1 MDSPQPIM
9 GLIRGI
15 LLVDEI
21 SRETATSFRAQSLP
35 GHLIHVVVSGEV
47 EQYAEGRPAVL
58 REGDA
63 VWYHESEPVRG
74 RIVRAPW
81 RFITINFEAPE
92 LAPPPDQN
100 RVIPAGPG
108 ALQAGRTL
116 LALWHDD
123 TLPPLLRQLRA
134 MAALLRLIEEIHPL
148 QDFDPAAPVYPTN
161 ARQRWWDVEKQLRAL
176 LEEPLPLEKIAA
188 MAQMSER
195 TVIRACQAATG
206 MTPTRRLRELRMAYA
221 TSLIQHTALPITEI
235 ALRVGFS
242 RVQEFSRDFRK
253 RTGMTPLECR
263 KSMPDYR
270 EHRQ

>member
-1 MDSPQPIM
+1 MDSHRPIM
-9 GLIRGI
+9 GMIRRI

-21 SRETATSFRAQSLP
+21 SRETTTSFRAQSLP

-58 REGDA
+58 REGNA
-63 VWYHESEPVRG
+63 VWYHENEPVKG

-108 ALQAGRTL
+108 ALQSAQTL

-123 TLPPLLRQLRA
+123 TLPPMLRQLRA
-134 MAALLRLIEEIHPL
+134 MTALLHLIEEIHPL
-148 QDFDPAAPVYPTN
+148 HDFDTSAPVYPAN
-161 ARQRWWDVEKQLRAL
+161 ARQRWWEIEKQLRML
-176 LEEPLPLEKIAA
+176 LEEPLPLERIAA
-188 MAQMSER
+188 VAQMSER
-195 TVIRACQAATG
+195 TVVRACQAATG
-206 MTPTRRLRELRMAYA
+206 MTPARRLRELRMAYA
-221 TSLIQHTALPITEI
+221 TSLIQHTGLPVTEI

-242 RVQEFSRDFRK
+242 RVQEFSRDYRK
-253 RTGMTPLECR
+253 RTGMTPLQCR
-263 KSMPDYR
+263 KSTPDYR
-270 EHRQ
+270 AHRH

>member
-1 MDSPQPIM
+1 M
-9 GLIRGI
+9 GMIRRI

-47 EQYAEGRPAVL
+47 EQSAEGRPAVF
-58 REGDA
+58 REGNA
-63 VWYHESEPVRG
+63 VWYHENEPVRG

-100 RVIPAGPG
+100 RVLPAGPG
-108 ALQAGRTL
+108 ALQSARTL

-134 MAALLRLIEEIHPL
+134 MAALLHLIEEIHPMHDL
-148 QDFDPAAPVYPTN
+148 DTSAPVYPAN
-161 ARQRWWDVEKQLRAL
+161 ARQRWWEVEKQLRIL
-176 LEEPLPLEKIAA
+176 LGEPFPLERIAA
-188 MAQMSER
+188 VAQMSER

-206 MTPTRRLRELRMAYA
+206 MTPARRLRELRMAYA
-221 TSLIQHTALPITEI
+221 TSLIQHTELPVTEI

-242 RVQEFSRDFRK
+242 RVQEFSRDYRK

-263 KSMPDYR
+263 KSTPDYR
-270 EHRQ
+270 AHRH